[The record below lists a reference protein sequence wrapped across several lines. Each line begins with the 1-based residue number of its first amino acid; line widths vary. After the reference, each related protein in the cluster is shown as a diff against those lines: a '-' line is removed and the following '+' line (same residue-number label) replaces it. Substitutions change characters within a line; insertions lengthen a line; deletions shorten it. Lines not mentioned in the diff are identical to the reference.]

1 MRVRLLEGRLLA
13 PSPAAIPRIITKADQ
28 QPVKPLDMDLQYV
41 VDYLRQEAGARAV
54 VATSTRFGWENLSV
68 QCICLY
74 VDADTTQ
81 SLAESAAAQPE
92 LTIILKGKLRYTA
105 ADMEAVTEL
114 LEPSRLNWLE
124 ASKRY
129 SKLRSNHSKA
139 QRVISK
145 IGPFIHGQS
154 ISLLGSET
162 KGSVAVFLSPEDEA
176 ENQVYAL
183 TAYHVAPFTSTSEKR
198 VITPGGLDILTRMLE
213 VQSLPARHE
222 ELDFLLERWKN
233 KCGEVQHGHIGIN
246 GNGWRSDWALVCL
259 GNEWKGVNGSWMDDR
274 EMRHKYITTSSAP
287 ERTFTGSN
295 GIVTCADAE
304 AGTVCYKDGASTGCT
319 AGRVGHPE
327 TVVFKKG
334 TAGAITEEEIQGQN
348 IPESEV
354 HHTRMV
360 PVYPIDSQEI
370 DSRESVVLPGDSGCG
385 AFCPVLEKDGW
396 SWVGQL
402 VSTFYLEDG
411 GSYGLM
417 VPQSEIFRSLREV
430 TGKSWHLSG

>member
-1 MRVRLLEGRLLA
+1 
-13 PSPAAIPRIITKADQ
+13 
-28 QPVKPLDMDLQYV
+28 LDADLQYV
-41 VDYLRQEAGARAV
+41 VDYLRREASTRAV
-54 VATSTRFGWENLSV
+54 VVTSSRFGWENLNI

-81 SLAESAAAQPE
+81 SLAESAAAQPV
-92 LTIILKGKLRYTA
+92 LTIILKGKLRHATTN
-105 ADMEAVTEL
+105 MEAVTEL
-114 LEPSRLNWLE
+114 LEPPEFNWLTI
-124 ASKRY
+124 SKRY
-129 SKLRSNHSKA
+129 SELRSNRLKA

-154 ISLLGSET
+154 ISLLGTET

-176 ENQVYAL
+176 ENRVYAL
-183 TAYHVAPFTSTSEKR
+183 TAYHVVPFTSTSEKR

-233 KCGEVQHGHIGIN
+233 NCGEVQYGHTGVN

-274 EMRHKYITTSSAP
+274 EMRHKYITTSSTP
-287 ERTFTGSN
+287 ERTFTGSS
-295 GIVTCADAE
+295 GIVTCADVK

-319 AGRVGHPE
+319 ARRVGLTE
-327 TVVFKKG
+327 AVVFKKG
-334 TAGAITEEEIQGQN
+334 TAGAIIEEEIQELN

-354 HHTRMV
+354 NRTRMV

-370 DSRESVVLPGDSGCG
+370 DSQESVVLPGDSGCG
-385 AFCPVLEKDGW
+385 VFCPVLEKDGW

-402 VSTFYLEDG
+402 VSIFYLEDG

-417 VPQSEIFRSLREV
+417 VPQSEIFHWLQEV
-430 TGKSWHLSG
+430 TGKSWHLSVKNT

>member
-54 VATSTRFGWENLSV
+54 VATPSRFGWENLSV

-183 TAYHVAPFTSTSEKR
+183 TAYHVVPFTSTSEKR
-198 VITPGGLDILTRMLE
+198 VITPGGLDILTRMFE

-233 KCGEVQHGHIGIN
+233 KCGEVQHGH
-246 GNGWRSDWALVCL
+246 
-259 GNEWKGVNGSWMDDR
+259 
-274 EMRHKYITTSSAP
+274 
-287 ERTFTGSN
+287 
-295 GIVTCADAE
+295 
-304 AGTVCYKDGASTGCT
+304 
-319 AGRVGHPE
+319 
-327 TVVFKKG
+327 
-334 TAGAITEEEIQGQN
+334 
-348 IPESEV
+348 
-354 HHTRMV
+354 
-360 PVYPIDSQEI
+360 
-370 DSRESVVLPGDSGCG
+370 
-385 AFCPVLEKDGW
+385 
-396 SWVGQL
+396 
-402 VSTFYLEDG
+402 
-411 GSYGLM
+411 
-417 VPQSEIFRSLREV
+417 
-430 TGKSWHLSG
+430 